1 MQGKKKMRKFFILFA
16 FILMIG
22 CSSVQYKSDYDYT
35 ADQLDKQ
42 AEKET
47 DPVKKELNKRAA
59 MQLRA
64 ADKIQ
69 EQNSKLQ
76 EQVISKSEKAGAG
89 DLVYWI
95 LGVFSLGLSAYIITK
110 IKSML

>member
-1 MQGKKKMRKFFILFA
+1 MF
-16 FILMIG
+16 MIG
-22 CSSVQYKSDYDYT
+22 CVSTQYKSDYDYT

-47 DPVKKELNKRAA
+47 DPIKKELNKRAA

-64 ADKIQ
+64 ADKVQ

-76 EQVISKSEKAGAG
+76 QQVISKSEKAGAG
-89 DLVYWI
+89 NLIYWI
-95 LGVFSLGLSAYIITK
+95 LGVFSLGITAYIIAK

>member
-1 MQGKKKMRKFFILFA
+1 MKKFFILFA

-35 ADQLDKQ
+35 ANQLDRQ

-64 ADKIQ
+64 ADKTQ

-89 DLVYWI
+89 NFSYWL
-95 LGVFSLGLSAYIITK
+95 LGVCGLGITAYIITK
-110 IKSML
+110 IKSIL

>member
-1 MQGKKKMRKFFILFA
+1 MRKIILLFM

-22 CSSVQYKSDYDYT
+22 CSSTQYKSDYDYT

-42 AEKET
+42 AEKEK

-64 ADKIQ
+64 ADKTQ

-76 EQVISKSEKAGAG
+76 DQLISKSEKAGAG
-89 DLVYWI
+89 NLIYWI
-95 LGVFSLGLSAYIITK
+95 LGVFSLGLSAYIIAK

>member
-1 MQGKKKMRKFFILFA
+1 MKKIILFFI
-16 FILMIG
+16 FIFMIG
-22 CSSVQYKSDYDYT
+22 CVSTQYKSDYDYT

-59 MQLRA
+59 IQLRA

-76 EQVISKSEKAGAG
+76 QQLISKSEKAGAG
-89 DLVYWI
+89 NLVYWM
-95 LGVFSLGLSAYIITK
+95 LGVCGLGLSAYIIAK
-110 IKSML
+110 IKSIL

>member
-1 MQGKKKMRKFFILFA
+1 
-16 FILMIG
+16 MIG
-22 CSSVQYKSDYDYT
+22 CVSTQYKSDYDYT

-64 ADKIQ
+64 ADKTQ
-69 EQNSKLQ
+69 DQNSKLQ
-76 EQVISKSEKAGAG
+76 QQLISKSEKAGAG
-89 DLVYWI
+89 NFAYWLLAI
-95 LGVFSLGLSAYIITK
+95 CGLGLSAYIIAK
-110 IKSML
+110 IKSIL

>member
-1 MQGKKKMRKFFILFA
+1 MKKIILLFIFV
-16 FILMIG
+16 FMIG
-22 CSSVQYKSDYDYT
+22 CSSTQYKSDYDYT
-35 ADQLDKQ
+35 ADQLDRQ

-47 DPVKKELNKRAA
+47 DPIKKELNKRAA

-64 ADKIQ
+64 ADKTQ

-89 DLVYWI
+89 VLVKWLI
-95 LGVFSLGLSAYIITK
+95 GLAFLIVAAFIVSK
-110 IKSML
+110 IKGIF

>member
-1 MQGKKKMRKFFILFA
+1 
-16 FILMIG
+16 MIG
-22 CSSVQYKSDYDYT
+22 CSSTQYKSDYDYT

-64 ADKIQ
+64 ADKVQ

-89 DLVYWI
+89 NFAYWLLAI
-95 LGVFSLGLSAYIITK
+95 CGLGIAAFIIAK
-110 IKSML
+110 IKSIL